1 MCRKARSLQFLR
13 PTNATFNTLFRKNI
27 MNESNDHDDLAFLKT
42 LNILYVEDEIII
54 RKQLAQFL
62 NRRCANLYIGT
73 NGKEGLAIFQD
84 CQPDLV
90 ISDVLMPEMDGL
102 KMGEAIRAINP
113 KIPIILTT
121 AFEEPSYFHRAIDLS
136 VDKYV
141 VKPIDL
147 LILEEAL
154 LKCARTLRAELALYE
169 LQQRTA
175 ELMELQRIAAV
186 VFEAQ
191 EGMFVTDA
199 DTTILRVNKA
209 FSEIT
214 GYPAEEMVGKTPHVL
229 QSGRQD
235 CHFYEEMWS
244 GINQDGHWKGEIW
257 NKRKNGEIYPENIC
271 VTAVKDD
278 DGNVTNYVATFM
290 DITIN
295 KAIADEIKHLAFYD
309 PLTNLPNRRLLFD
322 RLKIAFASNK
332 RNGKKGA
339 VLFIDMDNFKTLNDT
354 LGHDMGDLLLKE
366 VAERL
371 HHCVRDCDTVA
382 RFGGD
387 EFVIMLTN
395 LNEDEDMA
403 INQAEIIGQK
413 ILVTLNKSYQLR
425 TQDYSSTP
433 SIGVAIFTGHE
444 SSIHE
449 PVKQADTAMYQAK
462 KAGRNTLRF
471 FKNI

>member
-1 MCRKARSLQFLR
+1 
-13 PTNATFNTLFRKNI
+13 
-27 MNESNDHDDLAFLKT
+27 MNESNDKDDLAFLKT

-73 NGKEGLAIFQD
+73 NGKEGLAIFEKSP
-84 CQPDLV
+84 PDMV

-102 KMGEAIRAINP
+102 KMGEAMRAINP

-121 AFEEPSYFHRAIDLS
+121 AFEEPRYFHRAIDLNI
-136 VDKYV
+136 DKYV

-147 LILEEAL
+147 SILETAL
-154 LKCARTLRAELALYE
+154 LKCARTLRTELALHE

-175 ELMELQRIAAV
+175 ELVELQRIAAV

-199 DTTILRVNKA
+199 NTTVLRVNKA
-209 FSEIT
+209 FSDIT
-214 GYPAEEMVGKTPHVL
+214 GYPQEEIVGKTPHVL
-229 QSGRQD
+229 SSGRQN
-235 CHFYEEMWS
+235 CHFYEGMWN

-271 VTAVKDD
+271 ITAVKDD
-278 DGNVTNYVATFM
+278 DGNVTNYVATFA
-290 DITIN
+290 DITTN
-295 KAIADEIKHLAFYD
+295 KAIADEIERLAFYD

-322 RLKIAFASNK
+322 RLQIAFASNK

-339 VLFIDMDNFKTLNDT
+339 VLFIDMDNFKNINDT

-366 VAERL
+366 VAQRL

-395 LNEDEDMA
+395 LKEGDDDA
-403 INQAEIIGQK
+403 TNQAKIIGQK
-413 ILVTLNKSYQLR
+413 ILITLNEPYKLG
-425 TQDYSSTP
+425 THDYSSTP

-444 SSIHE
+444 LSIDD
-449 PVKQADTAMYQAK
+449 PIKKADTAMYQAK
-462 KAGRNTLRF
+462 TAGRNALYFSQDT
-471 FKNI
+471 